1 MRLVGVVMVRNEAD
15 IVEAFVRHNLAVL
28 DALIVVDHGS
38 VDGTREILAALR
50 EEGLPLT
57 LEAEPS
63 LAQRQPEVM
72 TRLARAAFTQGADF
86 VFPLDADEFLKV
98 RDRGLAEKIFATL
111 PRGLN
116 AALHWQT
123 YVPDV
128 EWRSPDQPLRA
139 ARRRLAQERH
149 GLNKLV
155 LTRAF
160 ADETDA
166 TLGPGNHTVV
176 SRGDESRNASQR
188 VARLRPDLAAL
199 AHFPVRS
206 AEQIERKVTVGWR
219 AHQAARRRNADL
231 AFHWRE
237 LYEAFQRAGPPS
249 PTDLLMIAANYGI
262 AKALWLPLREIALV
276 DDPLPCGISRR
287 YDHLIFADS
296 DARVRA
302 FAERLAQALRRGDV
316 DQPNPSDR

>member
-1 MRLVGVVMVRNEAD
+1 MRLVGVAMVRNEAD
-15 IVEAFVRHNLAVL
+15 IVEAFVRHTLAVL

-50 EEGLPLT
+50 DEGLALT
-57 LEAEPS
+57 LEADPS
-63 LAQRQPEVM
+63 LAQRQPELM
-72 TRLARAAFTQGADF
+72 TRFARAAFGQGADF

-98 RDRGLAEKIFATL
+98 RDRDVAEKVLATL

-123 YVPDV
+123 YIPDV
-128 EWRSPDQPLRA
+128 ERRSPGQPLRA
-139 ARRRLAQERH
+139 ARRRLALERH
-149 GLNKLV
+149 GLHKLV

-166 TLGPGNHTVV
+166 ALGPGGHTVV
-176 SRGDESRNASQR
+176 SRGDESRSASAR
-188 VARLRPDLAAL
+188 VARLRADVAAL

-206 AEQIERKVTVGWR
+206 GEQIERKVTIGWR
-219 AHQAARRRNADL
+219 AHQAARRSNVDL

-237 LYEAFQRAGPPS
+237 LYEAFRRGGPPS
-249 PTDLLMIAANYGI
+249 STDLLTIAANYGI
-262 AKALWLPLREIALV
+262 ARAQWLPLGEIALV
-276 DDPLPCGISRR
+276 EDPLPSGIPAR

-302 FAERLAQALRRGDV
+302 FAERLAQELRLADV
-316 DQPNPSDR
+316 DQPSPNDR